1 MGFLIQKLHRQL
13 EHLSQNVDEVTSSFI
28 VYRGQGLSYD
38 DYEKL
43 KNAANEALLAFNTFL
58 SANTNHEAAA
68 NNARQA
74 VRNGFETAVL
84 FSITIESSND
94 VSIPFACID
103 DHGYFENTEN
113 EYIFSIN
120 TVFRIEKVEK
130 LAGSTNMFQLAKLMI
145 LMKQYSTAEAIYSR
159 LLNETQ
165 ETELASIENI
175 HYQLAVIREN
185 TDNISGAFSAYE
197 HALEIAMQH
206 RQANDSIIPL
216 FLSKIANLLKRQE
229 KFDAALEKYQEA
241 LQLDLQISEPNY
253 RQRSKLYNDIG
264 VVLAAQE
271 KYNESLQYQEQSLA
285 IDFDQMPLDHIN
297 IAISYENMVSVHQKM
312 QNYVMALLCCEKA
325 LFHRQQVNSKQW
337 TVILHDHY
345 ISALMLKELNR
356 IDEVVQHTH
365 VFHYD
370 ETAAQL
376 RRNCDRTVT
385 RNCGKL
391 RRSYAQLR

>member
-130 LAGSTNMFQLAKLMI
+130 LAGKSGVLLVRLRPTN
-145 LMKQYSTAEAIYSR
+145 
-159 LLNETQ
+159 
-165 ETELASIENI
+165 
-175 HYQLAVIREN
+175 IR
-185 TDNISGAFSAYE
+185 D
-197 HALEIAMQH
+197 
-206 RQANDSIIPL
+206 
-216 FLSKIANLLKRQE
+216 K
-229 KFDAALEKYQEA
+229 
-241 LQLDLQISEPNY
+241 
-253 RQRSKLYNDIG
+253 
-264 VVLAAQE
+264 
-271 KYNESLQYQEQSLA
+271 
-285 IDFDQMPLDHIN
+285 
-297 IAISYENMVSVHQKM
+297 
-312 QNYVMALLCCEKA
+312 
-325 LFHRQQVNSKQW
+325 
-337 TVILHDHY
+337 
-345 ISALMLKELNR
+345 
-356 IDEVVQHTH
+356 
-365 VFHYD
+365 
-370 ETAAQL
+370 QL
-376 RRNCDRTVT
+376 RYLIEQHVN
-385 RNCGKL
+385 K
-391 RRSYAQLR
+391 S